1 MVTGELNFTKNGN
14 SVQVRTVPGGP
25 GGWVDIQIGL
35 GLWLILT
42 LEQARA
48 LKDQLN
54 KEVV

>member
-14 SVQVRTVPGGP
+14 SVQVRTVPD
-25 GGWVDIQIGL
+25 GWVDIQIGL